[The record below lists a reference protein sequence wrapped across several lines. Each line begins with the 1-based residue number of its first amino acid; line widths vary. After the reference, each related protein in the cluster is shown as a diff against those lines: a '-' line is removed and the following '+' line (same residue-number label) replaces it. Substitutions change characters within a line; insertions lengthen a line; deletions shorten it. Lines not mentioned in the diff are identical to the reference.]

1 MTTGVATVDA
11 TGGGPSRRERQ
22 PTTVS
27 GRSFTIGL
35 ALVGGLALVVRWAYI
50 WRIGR
55 KLAMTGDAGAY
66 FYLGRNLANGLGYI
80 RPYDYELSHHLRIVS
95 TAEFPPLFPGWL
107 ALLHLSGVTTFT
119 GQKVATAVL
128 GVAMVVLIGVLGRK
142 VGGPAVGLAAA
153 LLAAV
158 YPFFVASDGGLTAE
172 TLYGLQVVGF
182 LLAFLVALE
191 RRGLWWWVLVGVIV
205 GFAALTRSE
214 ALVLFVFVIGPIVL
228 ARRTALAGGWGG
240 ALRVLGVTVL
250 ATLVVITPWLAR
262 DRVAMKGW
270 VPISNNGGTMLAG
283 ANCHEAYSTFH
294 LGHWLFRCVM
304 ADTQPG
310 RSEMAQAKIF
320 RTEAID
326 YAMAHKGRLPYV
338 AGVRVL
344 RTFGAWDFRDEINLE
359 SFESRNHSWL
369 TGGHWMYFA
378 MLPFSIAGIVLV
390 FRRRRRYLWPLASTV
405 VMVAVVSAFTYGNQ
419 RFRLAAEPAIVVFA
433 AVAVVRLLAFAW
445 PGLWDRAGDDAPG
458 PEAAPPTSPE
468 PVREP
473 ALEPAA

>member
-1 MTTGVATVDA
+1 MTTEVAAVDA
-11 TGGGPSRRERQ
+11 TSAGPSRRERRRAAL
-22 PTTVS
+22 S

-35 ALVGGLALVVRWAYI
+35 AAIGLVALAVRWAYI

-55 KLAMTGDAGAY
+55 KIAITGDAGAY

-107 ALLHLSGVTTFT
+107 ALLHLSGLTTFT

-128 GVAMVVLIGVLGRK
+128 GVVVVVLIGILGRK
-142 VGGPAVGLAAA
+142 VGGPAVGLVAA

-158 YPFFVASDGGLTAE
+158 YPVFIASDGGLTAE
-172 TLYGLQVVGF
+172 TLYGLLIVGF

-191 RRGLWWWVLVGVIV
+191 RRGLWWWVLVGLIV

-214 ALVLFVFVIGPIVL
+214 ALVLLVVVIAPIVL
-228 ARRTALAGGWGG
+228 ARRKLLAGGWGG
-240 ALRVLGVTVL
+240 AFRILGVALL
-250 ATLVVITPWLAR
+250 AMLVVITPWLIR

-283 ANCHEAYSTFH
+283 ANCHEAYYTFH
-294 LGHWLFRCVM
+294 LGHWLFRCVQ
-304 ADTQPG
+304 ADTVVG
-310 RSEMAQAKIF
+310 MTEMRQA
-320 RTEAID
+320 RLYRQNAID
-326 YAMAHKGRLPYV
+326 YAKAHKSRLPYV

-359 SFESRNHSWL
+359 SFESRNHSWI

-378 MLPFSIAGIVLV
+378 MLPFSVAGIVLV
-390 FRRRRRYLWPLASTV
+390 FRRRRRFVWPLASTV
-405 VMVAVVSAFTYGNQ
+405 VMVAVVSALTYGNQ
-419 RFRLAAEPAIVVFA
+419 RFRLVAEPAIIVFA
-433 AVAVVRLLAFAW
+433 GVAIVRLLAFAW
-445 PGLWDRAGDDAPG
+445 PGLWDSAGDDGHARAPTG
-458 PEAAPPTSPE
+458 
-468 PVREP
+468 EP
-473 ALEPAA
+473 APEPAA

>member
-1 MTTGVATVDA
+1 LTTGVAA
-11 TGGGPSRRERQ
+11 AGAGPSRRDRRRA
-22 PTTVS
+22 TLS
-27 GRSFTIGL
+27 GRGFTIGL
-35 ALVGGLALVVRWAYI
+35 ALVGVLALALRWAYI
-50 WRIGR
+50 WRVGR
-55 KLAMTGDAGAY
+55 KIAITGDAGAY

-107 ALLHLSGVTTFT
+107 ALLHLTGLTTFT

-128 GVAMVVLIGVLGRK
+128 GVAVVLLIGSVGRK
-142 VGGPAVGLAAA
+142 VGGPAVGLVAA

-158 YPFFVASDGGLTAE
+158 YPVFVASDGGLTAE
-172 TLYGLQVVGF
+172 TLYGMLIVGF
-182 LLAFLVALE
+182 LLALLVALE
-191 RRGLWWWVLVGVIV
+191 RRGLWWWVFVGLIV

-214 ALVLFVFVIGPIVL
+214 ALVLFVFVVAPIVL
-228 ARRTALAGGWGG
+228 ARRKVLAGGWGG
-240 ALRVLGVTVL
+240 AFRILGVALL

-262 DRVAMKGW
+262 DRAAMKGW

-283 ANCHEAYSTFH
+283 ANCHEAYYTFH

-326 YAMAHKGRLPYV
+326 YAKAHKSRLPYV

-378 MLPFSIAGIVLV
+378 MLPFSIAGVVLV
-390 FRRRRRYLWPLASTV
+390 FRRRRRFLWPLASTV

-419 RFRLAAEPAIVVFA
+419 RFRLVAEPAIIVFA
-433 AVAVVRLLAFAW
+433 AVGIVRLLAFAW
-445 PGLWDRAGDDAPG
+445 PGLRDRAGDDADRAAG
-458 PEAAPPTSPE
+458 PVAAGPAPAPE
-468 PVREP
+468 PAP
-473 ALEPAA
+473 